1 MEQLRNPGRA
11 LNKILKFLDGW
22 HWLILTLAAPL
33 LLFPAPGRILALGVV
48 PGLWLLAWLTGR
60 KPPLPRTPFNL
71 ALLLLALMLLIGLWA
86 SNDLSASLP
95 KISGLLLGFG
105 IFFAVSR
112 ESARLGWSVALF
124 LALGLGVAALGL
136 LGANWFDDKI
146 LALNAL
152 TARLPKLISGLQGA
166 ESGFHPNEVAGALLW
181 VLPLIISLGLAGLAA
196 PTKTNAQKI
205 ILAAFWLMVAFVSL
219 IFLLSQSRSS
229 YLGLLIALTLMLLI
243 ALPVHLRRWALAAGA
258 LLVAALLSQWNALLD
273 WFLDKASANSAL
285 SLVTLESRLEIWS
298 RALYGIQD
306 FPLTG
311 MGMNTFRS
319 ISRVYYPFFQL
330 SPNFNFG
337 HAHNEFLQ
345 AALDLGLPGLVAF
358 LALYI
363 LAFWML
369 AEAWKAAR
377 YLPSARFSLFTDYYS
392 LILGLGGGLL
402 AHLLYGLTDAVA
414 LGAKP
419 GLLFWFLLGLIA
431 ALYAQITSL
440 APETSHD

>member
-22 HWLILTLAAPL
+22 HWLILALAAPL

-48 PGLWLLAWLTGR
+48 PGLWLLAWRTGR
-60 KPPLPRTPFNL
+60 KPPLTRTPFNL
-71 ALLLLALMLLIGLWA
+71 ALLLLAFMLLISLWA
-86 SNDLSASLP
+86 SNDLNASLP
-95 KISGLLLGFG
+95 KISGMVLGFG

-196 PTKTNAQKI
+196 PAKSNAQKMVLALFW
-205 ILAAFWLMVAFVSL
+205 LAAAFVAL
-219 IFLLSQSRSS
+219 VFLLSQSRSS

-258 LLVAALLSQWNALLD
+258 LLVAALLTQWKALLD

-377 YLPSARFSLFTDYYS
+377 RLSPARFSLFTDYYS

-419 GLLFWFLLGLIA
+419 GLLFWFLLGLVA
-431 ALYAQITSL
+431 ALYAQITCL